1 MLTRSANAVVDV
13 GKAQAAGTL
22 RSAIIDTEMSRSVAA
37 LAVTIGYVRLD
48 HN

>member
-22 RSAIIDTEMSRSVAA
+22 RRAIIDTR
-37 LAVTIGYVRLD
+37 
-48 HN
+48 